1 MFATFHISDLFSG
14 TLNPLRVVLTL
25 LIALAVGG
33 FLYLIYKKT
42 FAGVVYSRSFNIS
55 LILLTMVSA
64 LVLMLISSNLTLSLG
79 MVGALSIVR
88 FRTAI
93 KDPIDTVFMFWAVGE
108 GLALGAGFVDVGLIG
123 ALVIGV
129 VMVVISGAKGSGT
142 APYLLIL
149 HYDERASQQ
158 IKGLVKQLQIALHK
172 IPCAEAAAVLAYQAL
187 GLCKL
192 LVQNNVEVLN
202 ELIDAEPCPDEI
214 RSTLRL
220 PG

>member
-1 MFATFHISDLFSG
+1 MFSTFSISDLFSG
-14 TLNPLRVVLTL
+14 TLNPIRVVLTL
-25 LIALAVGG
+25 LIALGVGG
-33 FLYLIYKKT
+33 FLFLIYKKT
-42 FAGVVYSRSFNIS
+42 FMGVVYSRSFNVS

-93 KDPIDTVFMFWAVGE
+93 KDPIATVFMFWAVGE

-129 VMVVISGAKGSGT
+129 IMLVLGSARSNGT
-142 APYLLIL
+142 QPYLLIL

-158 IKGLVKQLQIALHK
+158 IKSLVKQLPKAHVKSKTVQRDNMELTIELRVHESETDFVDKFLRVPGVYDAT
-172 IPCAEAAAVLAYQAL
+172 
-187 GLCKL
+187 
-192 LVQNNVEVLN
+192 LVAHQGD
-202 ELIDAEPCPDEI
+202 LI
-214 RSTLRL
+214 S
-220 PG
+220 

>member
-79 MVGALSIVR
+79 MVGPLSIVR

-158 IKGLVKQLQIALHK
+158 IKGLVKQLPKARVKSKTVQREGMELTVELRIHESETDFVDKFLRVPGVFDAT
-172 IPCAEAAAVLAYQAL
+172 
-187 GLCKL
+187 
-192 LVQNNVEVLN
+192 LVAHQGD
-202 ELIDAEPCPDEI
+202 LI
-214 RSTLRL
+214 S
-220 PG
+220 

>member
-158 IKGLVKQLQIALHK
+158 IKGLVKQLPKARVKSKTVQREGMELTVELRIHESETDFVDKFLRVPGVFYAT
-172 IPCAEAAAVLAYQAL
+172 
-187 GLCKL
+187 
-192 LVQNNVEVLN
+192 LVAHQGD
-202 ELIDAEPCPDEI
+202 LI
-214 RSTLRL
+214 S
-220 PG
+220 

>member
-1 MFATFHISDLFSG
+1 MFSTFSIGDLFSG
-14 TLNPLRVVLTL
+14 TLNPIRVVLTL
-25 LIALAVGG
+25 LIALGVGG
-33 FLYLIYKKT
+33 FLFLIYKKT
-42 FAGVVYSRSFNIS
+42 FIGVVYSRSFNIS

-129 VMVVISGAKGSGT
+129 IMLVIGSARSNGT
-142 APYLLIL
+142 QPYLLIL

-158 IKGLVKQLQIALHK
+158 IKSLVKQLPKAHVKSKTVQRDNMELTIELRVHESETDFVDKFLRVPGVYDAT
-172 IPCAEAAAVLAYQAL
+172 
-187 GLCKL
+187 
-192 LVQNNVEVLN
+192 LVAHQGD
-202 ELIDAEPCPDEI
+202 LI
-214 RSTLRL
+214 S
-220 PG
+220 

>member
-1 MFATFHISDLFSG
+1 MFSTFSIGDLFSG
-14 TLNPLRVVLTL
+14 TLNPIRVVLTL
-25 LIALAVGG
+25 LIALGVGG
-33 FLYLIYKKT
+33 SLFLIYKKT
-42 FAGVVYSRSFNIS
+42 FMGVVYSRSFNIS

-129 VMVVISGAKGSGT
+129 IMLVIGSARSNGT
-142 APYLLIL
+142 QPYLLIL

-158 IKGLVKQLQIALHK
+158 IKSLVKQLPKAHVKSKTVQRDNMELTIELRVHESETDFVDKFLRVPGVYDAT
-172 IPCAEAAAVLAYQAL
+172 
-187 GLCKL
+187 
-192 LVQNNVEVLN
+192 LVAHQGD
-202 ELIDAEPCPDEI
+202 LI
-214 RSTLRL
+214 S
-220 PG
+220 